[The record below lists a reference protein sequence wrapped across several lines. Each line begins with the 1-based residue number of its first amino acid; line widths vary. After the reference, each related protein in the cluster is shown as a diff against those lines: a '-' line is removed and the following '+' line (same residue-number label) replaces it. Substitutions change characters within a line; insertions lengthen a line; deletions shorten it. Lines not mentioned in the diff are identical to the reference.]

1 MQDSAPEVD
10 PSHKVKIVEVIA
22 TREYIVDGLVE
33 DRDGSLEFQFQLWKD
48 VSTSN
53 WQQLGTHLSR
63 QKSVVA
69 VRQRTKRRMPP

>member
-1 MQDSAPEVD
+1 
-10 PSHKVKIVEVIA
+10 VKIVEVIA

-53 WQQLGTHLSR
+53 WQQLVLTCHAR
-63 QKSVVA
+63 NQ
-69 VRQRTKRRMPP
+69 